1 MPIKY
6 MTNPHAIGQ
15 TTFNVVQ
22 FEQMVDVIQ
31 GVDNNVSTFSTNNNN
46 KWTGR
51 LVITIEAPTRR
62 EAKRILKEMFQA
74 YGFAER
80 PAGVKDIRLGNI
92 TQ

>member
-6 MTNPHAIGQ
+6 MTNPPAIGQ
-15 TTFNVVQ
+15 TTFNVMML
-22 FEQMVDVIQ
+22 EQIVHVIQ
-31 GVDNNVSTFSTNNNN
+31 GVDNNVSTFSTNNN

-80 PAGVKDIRLGNI
+80 PAGVKDIRLGNV